1 MGFGFNNLLFLSSL
15 FYFSYKIQDTWSISS
30 SVFIPLIIII
40 FYSVSLFFNINF
52 QVRVKMKVDSWAWAT
67 CFFTRKGLTVSLP
80 CIASCLFAVRTHNS
94 CKIILGFTSWK
105 RKLTSGGFCNFFL
118 IWDFGFLYLRN
129 KINGGQNNVL
139 RRGGRYMWV
148 FYGLWHSLIT
158 LYPFI
163 SPAGNTVGTLF
174 RWAYDIL
181 VRGARPCFLAMFH
194 ANVHRWQI
202 VVPYTTDTLL
212 QQLGCRS
219 SSK

>member
-1 MGFGFNNLLFLSSL
+1 MVGFGFNNLLFLSSL

-67 CFFTRKGLTVSLP
+67 CFFTRKGITVSLP

-139 RRGGRYMWV
+139 ITTWGTVYVGLLWFMTLSDNIIPFYFASREHRRHIIQMSVRYTCQRCTSV
-148 FYGLWHSLIT
+148 F
-158 LYPFI
+158 
-163 SPAGNTVGTLF
+163 
-174 RWAYDIL
+174 
-181 VRGARPCFLAMFH
+181 
-194 ANVHRWQI
+194 
-202 VVPYTTDTLL
+202 
-212 QQLGCRS
+212 S
-219 SSK
+219 SYVSC